1 MRITPSGAQTAPG
14 PGYVPQSKGAL
25 PRSGLHRRANSLLPS
40 GCARPAWGLYHTNR
54 KAWAAA
60 KELLRQARENIAVE
74 QYIFSHR
81 GIGREILEILTHQA
95 RRGLEVRVLADAF
108 GSPHLLQSAE
118 GQALLDA
125 GGRIVL
131 FNPLR
136 NGLRDPSLLFH
147 RLHRK
152 CIVCDCRY
160 VMTGGSCFHPRMED
174 WRDTMVV
181 IDNEHVAAE
190 ALAAFDR
197 AWNQASDGVVT
208 SNKSSVSPALPASPE
223 WSYMVSSPYGPERHD
238 YYNELLRRIDA
249 AERHVTLASPYLTPV
264 GRFWR
269 TLARATR
276 RGVHVRVMIPSR
288 SDQPLIDV
296 FSLNY
301 ARKLLGRGIEV
312 YGFLRGMMHAKLAVI
327 DDDWSAVGS
336 FNLGIDS
343 IRMNLEGVLVSRSQ
357 QFHDSLLDQLESDL
371 AASRRL

>member
-1 MRITPSGAQTAPG
+1 MKTSASGGQTTYRPGSVLLFEGSPLPGTGLPQRGSAP
-14 PGYVPQSKGAL
+14 L
-25 PRSGLHRRANSLLPS
+25 PTVGSHPN
-40 GCARPAWGLYHTNR
+40 WGLYHTNR
-54 KAWAAA
+54 RAWAAA
-60 KELLRQARENIAVE
+60 KELLWRAKESIAVE

-81 GIGREILEILTHQA
+81 GIGREILEIVTQQA
-95 RRGLEVRVLADAF
+95 RDGLEVRILADAF

-118 GQALLDA
+118 GRALLDA
-125 GGRIVL
+125 GGRIVI

-136 NGLRDPSLLFH
+136 NGFWDPSRLFH

-152 CIVCDCRY
+152 SIVCDGRY

-174 WRDTMVV
+174 WRDTMVI
-181 IDNEHVAAE
+181 IDDERVAAD

-208 SNKSSVSPALPASPE
+208 STNLSASPTPPTSE

-238 YYNELLRRIDA
+238 YYNELLHRIDA
-249 AERHVTLASPYLTPV
+249 AKSVVTLASPYLTPV

-269 TLARATR
+269 TLERATR
-276 RGVHVRVMIPSR
+276 RGVHVRVMIPLR

-327 DDDWSAVGS
+327 DDDWAAVGS

-357 QFHDSLLDQLESDL
+357 EFHDSLRDQLEADL